1 MANLMTE
8 LTSKC
13 TNGTITANLAEIEA
27 SVDAKLAELHSI
39 VYEGTRDERIIMMK
53 EDRSDCN
60 KAIKSLED
68 GRKNVKKKFM
78 LPYDN
83 FESEI
88 KRIVGKINECA
99 SEIDVTVKNLE
110 EERRA
115 EKRQDI
121 RNYYDS
127 IKEPVGDFADTLY
140 ANVYQTSW
148 ENVSTSAKTYKDAL
162 QGAVDKYLNGSALI
176 ESMDCDADLK
186 EKAFDMFKSSLDAVT
201 SVSFINNEM
210 KKRAEYRARIEAEAM
225 RKAEEEKQRALR
237 EAEEEKQ
244 RALREAEEARQREIE
259 AAAIEAARAERERIE
274 QEQKKAASMM
284 MPAESIPSASTM
296 VVPDATTTPGK
307 KLVEFD
313 LDDWDMVKAYCDRMQ
328 IFYFENN

>member
-1 MANLMTE
+1 MTNLMTE

-13 TNGTITANLAEIEA
+13 TNGAITANLAEIEA
-27 SVDAKLAELHSI
+27 SVDAKLAELRSL

-60 KAIKSLED
+60 KVIKSLED
-68 GRKNVKKKFM
+68 GRKNVKKEFM

-83 FESEI
+83 FESEV

-99 SEIDVTVKNLE
+99 SEIDVTVKELE

-140 ANVYQTSW
+140 TNVYQTSW
-148 ENVSTSAKTYKDAL
+148 ENVSTSAKTYKEAL
-162 QGAVDKYLNGSALI
+162 QGAVDKYLNGNALI

-186 EKAFDMFKSSLDAVT
+186 EKALDMFKSSLDAVA

-210 KKRAEYRARIEAEAM
+210 KKRAEYRARIEAEAL

-244 RALREAEEARQREIE
+244 REIE
-259 AAAIEAARAERERIE
+259 AAAIKAARAERERIE
-274 QEQKKAASMM
+274 QEQKKAASMI
-284 MPAESIPSASTM
+284 MPAESISSASTM
-296 VVPDATTTPGK
+296 VIPEATTTPGK

-313 LDDWDMVKAYCDRMQ
+313 LDDWNIVKAYCNRMQ